1 VRTTRFWDN
10 AQNRKIAKSNNLK
23 VFGSYKPK
31 GHKQDSQNRLWS
43 SMPEREQ
50 NLNFDKNYIFKN
62 CKSFIRIKEF
72 INSVDV
78 NVALYIQINLTR
90 ETYLSF

>member
-1 VRTTRFWDN
+1 
-10 AQNRKIAKSNNLK
+10 
-23 VFGSYKPK
+23 
-31 GHKQDSQNRLWS
+31 
-43 SMPEREQ
+43 MPEREQ

-62 CKSFIRIKEF
+62 CKSFIRIEEF

-78 NVALYIQINLTR
+78 KVALYIQINLTR